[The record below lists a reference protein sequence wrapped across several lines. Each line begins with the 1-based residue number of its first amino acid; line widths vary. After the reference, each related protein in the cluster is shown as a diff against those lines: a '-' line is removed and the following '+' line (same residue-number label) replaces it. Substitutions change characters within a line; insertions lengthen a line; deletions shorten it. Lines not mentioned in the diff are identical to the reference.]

1 VTQTW
6 QLLRTAVLTLCWLLV
21 LPGLLVLFSAIV
33 PVIPWVRIYAFDVV
47 PNRVTWFLL
56 ASLAVLVIGSFAHS
70 SRATGVTSSLLATAS
85 ITMLVA
91 AGVLTH
97 FLYIADTN
105 GVRINLV
112 DTLSTRHF
120 SDSTGPDE
128 SRIYALPAGEPL
140 WLDVYKPRKT
150 AWAKRSPVL
159 MVVHGGGF
167 VEGTREVGAAN
178 MRTYADQGWTV
189 ISIDYRLARTDRPTW
204 DLATRDVLCA
214 LAWTAKNAD
223 TLAIDINQLTLSG
236 ASAGGSLAIA
246 AGYSAGT
253 GRYDVECG
261 SHVPR
266 VAAVVAKAPL
276 IDPQGSWQNPGE
288 LQGLQR
294 SYMTRYLGG
303 APDQYPERYA
313 AADVRRYLARTNPP
327 TLILAGA
334 RDPLL
339 PAAAVE
345 DFTAKST
352 ALGGRTRLVMFPYSG
367 HAFNTTFDSVTN
379 QTVIQVIAQ
388 FMVSHGVA
396 PEAASTSK
404 RDTPLLRA
412 AARASSDRRLVGK
425 RVGAHRYGARL
436 DTAGRLTTPSADTQP
451 SISGNGPDATGQTS

>member
-1 VTQTW
+1 MTQTW
-6 QLLRTAVLTLCWLLV
+6 QLLRTGVLTLCWLLV
-21 LPGLLVLFSAIV
+21 LPGFFVLFSAII

-47 PNRVTWFLL
+47 PNRAPWFLL
-56 ASLAVLVIGSFAHS
+56 SALAVLLIGSLAHS
-70 SRATGVTSSLLATAS
+70 RRATGVTASLVATAT

-91 AGVLTH
+91 AGVLAH
-97 FLYIADTN
+97 FLYIADSN

-112 DTLSTRHF
+112 DTLSTRQF
-120 SDSTGPDE
+120 SDNAGPDE
-128 SRIYALPAGEPL
+128 SRIYSRPRGEPL
-140 WLDVYKPRKT
+140 WLDVYRPPKT
-150 AWAKRSPVL
+150 PWSARSPVL

-178 MRTYADQGWTV
+178 MRSYADQGWTV
-189 ISIDYRLARTDRPTW
+189 ISIDYRLARADRPTW
-204 DLATRDVLCA
+204 NLATRDVLCA
-214 LAWTAKNAD
+214 LAWTAKHAD
-223 TLAIDINQLTLSG
+223 TLAIDINRLTLSG

-253 GRYDVECG
+253 GGYDVECG
-261 SHVPR
+261 SPVPR

-276 IDPQGSWQNPGE
+276 IDPLGSWQNPGE

-313 AADVRRYLARTNPP
+313 AADVRRYLARSNPP

-345 DFTAKST
+345 NFAAKST
-352 ALGGRTRLVMFPYSG
+352 AIGGRTRLVMFPYSG

-388 FMVSHGVA
+388 FMTAHGVA
-396 PEAASTSK
+396 PEAASTGQ
-404 RDTPLLRA
+404 REYA
-412 AARASSDRRLVGK
+412 AAQESGL
-425 RVGAHRYGARL
+425 RVLGSPPR
-436 DTAGRLTTPSADTQP
+436 
-451 SISGNGPDATGQTS
+451 